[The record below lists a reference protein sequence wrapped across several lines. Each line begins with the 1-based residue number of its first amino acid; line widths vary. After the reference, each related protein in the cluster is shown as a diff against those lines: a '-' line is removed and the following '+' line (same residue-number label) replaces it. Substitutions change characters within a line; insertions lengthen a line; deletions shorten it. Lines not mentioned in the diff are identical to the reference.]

1 MTAAAPLLAEFE
13 ALTHRARMGR
23 MVELGRLPES
33 QREPVLEGLRS
44 GSVYERRLAL
54 WACHGSRDA
63 EQAYRAALDPSGH
76 VAGPAL
82 RLVALLCS
90 EKQFFGLLD
99 ALPTSRHVAL
109 VRRWKMAGRP
119 ATPVDAWI
127 EQLLSAGR
135 RSEVWALLPYAG
147 PELARTLLLAAL
159 DEGNGRDWQRLAR
172 RFPRLVG
179 EEVLRRANAAT
190 ELDSRLISQATA
202 VRAELMEQER
212 GLALALTQELG
223 RTAPLSQLN
232 LWSLVRP
239 APEQVASL
247 LLGSPDPVYL
257 DLTPALR
264 RLSNEQIERL
274 LLQRRSNFP
283 GAEGAFGRLRP
294 QRRHALAPAF
304 LAAFTSPQG
313 VVPLELAT
321 RLPSDLRESEAR
333 RHLALPA
340 LQTRPLQRL
349 PYAGLLPWDEAHAA
363 VDNALRHPDAELRGQ
378 AIASLLSALR
388 YERGRQAEALQL
400 VTARR
405 NEQDPVRGRMLWAL
419 ADLPPGL
426 WQAGSLAALGQVIQD
441 ALNAADLSFSTAQSA
456 ERLLVGLLP
465 FQPGWGAAWLG
476 QLVQARGQVNFG
488 SLERRLTPGSAA
500 VLIAAL
506 LPVLRGWETREREGQ
521 LLGAIRS
528 FGRYVGQS
536 PDLQDILERLVQQS
550 AETWTSVGALGVL
563 AEHSRER
570 FALLVQHLL
579 ARDAS
584 WGTQP
589 LVYGHVHRHRQ
600 DLLMP
605 LLGRQA
611 SRGRFSTGK
620 TRFVLPLSAGSYRWT
635 VTQQQLFAQTLT
647 EVSQDTGRD
656 FPGVIR
662 ALHQLAALPSPVRP
676 PARASLLSRL
686 TGLPRP
692 AEDLPLRRL
701 TELATLENSVL
712 ALRDTAVRMLG
723 RLDAARGL
731 PALLDMLE
739 DDRARIAIY
748 TLRRPLLDVPPTEA
762 LKLLG
767 QVPRERV
774 TVVKEVLRLI
784 GDLPGEAA
792 YQALLNFGRDDLHR
806 DARVALLRGLW
817 NHLNRPETWP
827 LLLSAAQSGDA
838 GLSSGLVRLP
848 AQQVTAAYRP
858 QYLALLSAL
867 LVHADPVV
875 RLETLRFHA
884 AVTDPERQILGV
896 LLGAMASPHAEEAQ
910 AAARVVFAS
919 YSGRDAP
926 ALAAAFSALLPQ
938 RRALVQATVALQGA
952 ASAAPHKAASI
963 VRAVLDA
970 LAADPL
976 TLHLQVRLAVAT
988 LGWPDLAARLLRWAE
1003 ADQLH
1008 PEVLMDAVNA
1018 VLGAGARTDLSQIHV
1033 LEELLAGGPP
1043 ETRRIALAAL
1053 TVAAQAPGAWT
1064 PQRLE
1069 RLRTYRADAAVLVAS
1084 AAQFTLPAAEV
1095 QGGAAEAQG

>member
-1 MTAAAPLLAEFE
+1 MTAAPLLAEFE
-13 ALTHRARMGR
+13 ALTHRARMRR
-23 MVELGRLPES
+23 MVELGRLPEA
-33 QREPVLEGLRS
+33 QREPVLESLRS

-54 WACHGSRDA
+54 WACHGSRDG

-90 EKQFFGLLD
+90 EAQLLGLLE
-99 ALPTSRHVAL
+99 ALPTSRHFAL
-109 VRRWKMAGRP
+109 VGRWKIAGRP

-127 EQLLSAGR
+127 EQLLSTGR
-135 RSEVWALLPYAG
+135 RGEVWALLSFAHS
-147 PELARTLLLAAL
+147 ELARTLLLAAL
-159 DEGNGRDWQRLAR
+159 DEGNERDWKRLAR
-172 RFPRLVG
+172 RFPRLVA
-179 EEVLRRANAAT
+179 EELQRRATAAT
-190 ELDSRLISQATA
+190 ELDYRLTSQAMG
-202 VRAELMEQER
+202 VRAELLAQER
-212 GLALALTQELG
+212 GPALALTQELE
-223 RTAPLSQLN
+223 RTAPLGHLN
-232 LWSLVRP
+232 LWSLVRA
-239 APEQVASL
+239 APEQVSAL
-247 LLGSPDPVYL
+247 LLNSPDPVYL

-264 RLSNEQIERL
+264 RLSAEDIERL
-274 LLQRRSNFP
+274 LLQRPANFP
-283 GAEGAFGRLRP
+283 GAEGAFGRLSP
-294 QRRHALAPAF
+294 QRRRTLAPAF

-313 VVPLELAT
+313 VVPLGLAAH
-321 RLPSDLRESEAR
+321 LPSELRAPEAR

-340 LQTRPLQRL
+340 LQTQPLQRL
-349 PYAGLLPWDEAHAA
+349 PYAGLLPWEEARAA
-363 VDNALRHPDAELRGQ
+363 VDAALRHPDAELRGQ
-378 AIASLLSALR
+378 AVASLLSALR
-388 YERGRQAEALQL
+388 YERTRQAQALQL

-405 NEQDPVRGRMLWAL
+405 HEQDPVRGQMLGAL

-441 ALNAADLSFSTAQSA
+441 ALNAADLSYVTAQSA

-465 FQPGWGAAWLG
+465 FHPNWGAEWLG
-476 QLVQARGQVNFG
+476 KLVQARGQVNLG
-488 SLERRLTPGSAA
+488 HLEQRLTSATA
-500 VLIAAL
+500 SVLIAAL

-521 LLGAIRS
+521 LLGGIRS

-536 PDLQDILERLVQQS
+536 PDLQDLLERLVQQS
-550 AETWTSVGALGVL
+550 AEAWTSVGALGVL
-563 AEHSRER
+563 AEHSWER
-570 FALLVQHLL
+570 FAALVPRLL

-589 LVYGHVHRHRQ
+589 LVYSYVHRHRQ
-600 DLLMP
+600 DLLTP

-611 SRGRFSTGK
+611 YRGRFSTGK

-635 VTQQQLFAQTLT
+635 LTQQHLFAQTLL

-656 FPGVIR
+656 LPGVIR
-662 ALHQLAALPSPVRP
+662 AMHHLAALPSPVRP
-676 PARASLLSRL
+676 PARTSLLSRL
-686 TGLPRP
+686 TGVPRP

-701 TELATLENSVL
+701 TELARLDHPHL

-723 RLDAARGL
+723 RLDAGRGL
-731 PALLDMLE
+731 PALLDTLE
-739 DDRARIAIY
+739 DDRARTAIY
-748 TLRRPLLDVPPTEA
+748 TLRRPLLNLPPADA

-858 QYLALLSAL
+858 QYLTLLSAL
-867 LVHADPVV
+867 LRHADAVV

-884 AVTDPERQILGV
+884 AVTDPERQLLGV
-896 LLGAMASPHAEEAQ
+896 LLATMASPHTEEAQ
-910 AAARVVFAS
+910 ASARLVFAS
-919 YSGRDAP
+919 YSGRDVP
-926 ALAAAFSALLPQ
+926 ALSAAFTDLLPR
-938 RRALVQATVALQGA
+938 RRALVQATHALLGA
-952 ASAAPHKAASI
+952 ASAAPQKAAAT
-963 VRAVLDA
+963 VEAVLEA

-988 LGWPDLAARLLRWAE
+988 LLWPDLAARLLRWAE
-1003 ADQLH
+1003 AGQLH

-1018 VLGAGARTDLSQIHV
+1018 VLGAGARTDLSQIST

-1069 RLRTYRADAAVLVAS
+1069 RLRTYRADPSALVAS
-1084 AAQFTLPAAEV
+1084 AAQFTLPATEV
-1095 QGGAAEAQG
+1095 VTEANEEH